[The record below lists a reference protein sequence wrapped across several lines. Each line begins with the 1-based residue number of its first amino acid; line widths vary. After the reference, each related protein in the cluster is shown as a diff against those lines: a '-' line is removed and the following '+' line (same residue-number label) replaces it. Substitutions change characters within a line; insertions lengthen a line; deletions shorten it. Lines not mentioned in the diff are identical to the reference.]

1 MIQTGGASVRQKL
14 LKALIEIYTYVS
26 IMKLNTAERWD
37 EMSDIGLKEKKE
49 IIEQNKI
56 HETDTGSAD
65 VQIAILSERINH
77 LIEHLKL
84 HKKDNHSRKGLLILV
99 GRRKRLMNYLKKYNL
114 KRFLTLAKKL
124 KLRI

>member
-1 MIQTGGASVRQKL
+1 
-14 LKALIEIYTYVS
+14 
-26 IMKLNTAERWD
+26 MKLNTAERWD